1 MSEQPLT
8 IHPKK
13 VFVENVQKWALY
25 DRQLKLIAEKTKLIR
40 DAKHDASKQ
49 IIDYMDTNKL
59 LHNKIELSDG
69 ELKIVEKKDY
79 SPLTFSYIEE
89 SLAKIIP
96 EKAHV
101 EYILNYLKTNREI
114 KVTREIKR
122 TAVQKV

>member
-1 MSEQPLT
+1 MSELT
-8 IHPKK
+8 LHPKK
-13 VFVENVQKWALY
+13 IFVENVQKWSLY

-40 DAKHDASKQ
+40 DAKQNASKQ
-49 IIDYMDTNKL
+49 IIEYMETNKL
-59 LHNKIELSDG
+59 THNKIELSDG

-101 EYILNYLKTNREI
+101 DYIIDYLKTNREI
-114 KVTREIKR
+114 KVTQEIKR
-122 TAVQKV
+122 TSVQKV

>member
-96 EKAHV
+96 EKSHV

>member
-1 MSEQPLT
+1 MSEVTL
-8 IHPKK
+8 HPKK
-13 VFVENVQKWALY
+13 IFVENVQKWSLY

-40 DAKHDASKQ
+40 DAKQNASKQ
-49 IIDYMDTNKL
+49 IIEYMETNKL
-59 LHNKIELSDG
+59 THNKIELSDG

-101 EYILNYLKTNREI
+101 DYIIDYLKTNREI
-114 KVTREIKR
+114 KVTQEIKR
-122 TAVQKV
+122 TSVQKV

>member
-1 MSEQPLT
+1 MSEVAL
-8 IHPKK
+8 HPKK
-13 VFVENVQKWALY
+13 VFVENVQKWSLY

-40 DAKHDASKQ
+40 DAKQNASKQ
-49 IIDYMDTNKL
+49 IIEYMETNKL
-59 LHNKIELSDG
+59 THNKIELSDG

-101 EYILNYLKTNREI
+101 DYIIDYLKTNREI
-114 KVTREIKR
+114 KVTQEIKR
-122 TAVQKV
+122 TSAQKV

>member
-1 MSEQPLT
+1 MSEVAL
-8 IHPKK
+8 HPKK
-13 VFVENVQKWALY
+13 VFVENVQKWSLY

-40 DAKHDASKQ
+40 DAKQNASKQ
-49 IIDYMDTNKL
+49 IIEYMETNKL
-59 LHNKIELSDG
+59 SHSKIELSDG

-101 EYILNYLKTNREI
+101 DYIIDYLKTNREI
-114 KVTREIKR
+114 KVTQEIKR
-122 TAVQKV
+122 TSAQKV

>member
-25 DRQLKLIAEKTKLIR
+25 DRQLKIIAEKTRQIR
-40 DAKHDASKQ
+40 TAKHDASKQ
-49 IIDYMDTNKL
+49 IVEYMDTHNIS
-59 LHNKIELSDG
+59 HNKIELSDG

-89 SLAKIIP
+89 SLAQIIP

-101 EYILNYLKTNREI
+101 DFIVEYLKTHREI

-122 TAVQKV
+122 TTT

>member
-1 MSEQPLT
+1 MSELT
-8 IHPKK
+8 MHPKK
-13 VFVENVQKWALY
+13 IFVENVQKWSLY

-40 DAKHDASKQ
+40 DAKQNASKQ
-49 IIDYMDTNKL
+49 IIEYMETNKL
-59 LHNKIELSDG
+59 THNKIELSDG

-101 EYILNYLKTNREI
+101 DYIIDYLKTNREI
-114 KVTREIKR
+114 KVTQEIKR
-122 TAVQKV
+122 TSVQKV

>member
-1 MSEQPLT
+1 MSEVAL
-8 IHPKK
+8 HPKK
-13 VFVENVQKWALY
+13 VFVENVQKWSLY

-40 DAKHDASKQ
+40 DAKQNASKQ
-49 IIDYMDTNKL
+49 IIEYMETNKL
-59 LHNKIELSDG
+59 THNKIELSDG

-101 EYILNYLKTNREI
+101 DYIIDYLKTNREI
-114 KVTREIKR
+114 KVTQEIKR
-122 TAVQKV
+122 TSVQKV